1 MNKKLKLFLFA
12 IGIGAASA
20 PAIASC
26 YHYCVV
32 EYNACIKSGVD
43 APACEEERTACENAC
58 DGGA

>member
-20 PAIASC
+20 PAMASC

-32 EYNACIKSGVD
+32 EYNACVKTDTD
-43 APACEEERTACENAC
+43 AATCVAERAACENAC
-58 DGGA
+58 DGV